1 MLHSVAMKHE
11 IVFNA
16 SPEVSQHIKEWLNW
30 LKLVKGFSVHTYD
43 AYARDISIFFDF
55 LNDYLG
61 QNPQINDLKD
71 IDATAFRAFLSRRS
85 ASHITKSST
94 AREMSA
100 LRSFFQYLNRHKIID
115 NTSFSM
121 ISSPRQEKLLPKS
134 LNTDEALDVITAS
147 SDNKIDW
154 IGARDT
160 AVITLLYGSGMR
172 ISEALSLNIGDI
184 NHNDFVIIKGK
195 GNKERVVPILP
206 IIKQRIEEYLNLC
219 PFRLKEGEPLF
230 VGARG
235 ERLLARIVQRRLA
248 KLREEL
254 NLPDSLTPHALRHT
268 FATQLLAQGVN
279 LRAIQELLGHS
290 SLSTTQRYTEVEIEH
305 LKKEYAKAELLKK

>member
-1 MLHSVAMKHE
+1 MKHE
-11 IVFNA
+11 IIFKT

-100 LRSFFQYLNRHKIID
+100 LRSFFHYLNRHKIID
-115 NTSFSM
+115 NTSLS
-121 ISSPRQEKLLPKS
+121 IVSSPRKEKILPKS
-134 LNTDEALDVITAS
+134 LNTEEAFDVIKAAA
-147 SDNKIDW
+147 DNKIDW
-154 IGARDT
+154 IGARDS
-160 AVITLLYGSGMR
+160 AIITLLYGSGMR

-184 NHNDFVIIKGK
+184 NHNDFIIIKGK
-195 GNKERVVPILP
+195 GNKERVIPILP
-206 IIKQRIEEYLNLC
+206 SVKENIQKYLDLC
-219 PFRLKEGEPLF
+219 PFNLHEGEPLF

-268 FATQLLAQGVN
+268 FATQLLAQGMN

-305 LKKEYAKAELLKK
+305 LKKEYAKAELLEE